1 MTGRPATASAIASV
15 RPPPSCPWRGPA
27 VTTGTTAQTVS
38 RAVQH
43 QGAMGKATTTEP
55 APGGLIRRNP
65 ETPEVRMTVPPR
77 APTPAAAGVGAGPT
91 RGRGPVGPTRMA
103 EAAAPGPLTT
113 AALRPATTAR
123 RAALTPATTA
133 RPAVPGSA
141 TTAGAAVPATIRVLV
156 ESSFV
161 SAAGRMAGLQPV
173 GRAARRA
180 GDPAA
185 AEPVRPQADRVGA
198 ARVRRADPQAADL
211 RGVARAAAAHSPAV
225 AAAVPAA
232 ATAAGPAA
240 APVPAPAEPEVRP
253 VGAPAGHRGSGLRPR
268 VRPWAEMG
276 RAVQTAFPVSPGAR
290 SINRESRWC
299 RARGLE
305 RRLPH
310 CQRLEGQRCTQE
322 SVLRPDLSPAPVERS
337 ARRPCWRST

>member
-27 VTTGTTAQTVS
+27 VTPGTTAQTVS
-38 RAVQH
+38 RGVQH
-43 QGAMGKATTTEP
+43 QGAMGKPTTTDP
-55 APGGLIRRNP
+55 APVGLIRRNP
-65 ETPEVRMTVPPR
+65 AAPEVRMNVPPR
-77 APTPAAAGVGAGPT
+77 APTPAAARVGAGPT

-103 EAAAPGPLTT
+103 EAAAPGPLITV
-113 AALRPATTAR
+113 ALRPATTAR
-123 RAALTPATTA
+123 RAALTP
-133 RPAVPGSA
+133 A

-161 SAAGRMAGLQPV
+161 SAAGRMAGPQPV

-268 VRPWAEMG
+268 VRP
-276 RAVQTAFPVSPGAR
+276 
-290 SINRESRWC
+290 
-299 RARGLE
+299 
-305 RRLPH
+305 
-310 CQRLEGQRCTQE
+310 
-322 SVLRPDLSPAPVERS
+322 
-337 ARRPCWRST
+337 